1 MSNDK
6 KFENIVWNSTNCS
19 KTDNTTV
26 LTGETIYIRTNTTSP
41 PNSILV
47 SNYGKVFIYS
57 LWYHNSCLYMY
68 MKHRTFAGKA
78 TRYTWQCVELSW
90 LVSSF
95 TCYISP
101 QKGNSLQE
109 IEMKHFK
116 PNVFLCPM
124 WFNKNTS
131 WKFKIFERITE
142 KSNLKLIAVMCKH
155 FTMKKI

>member
-47 SNYGKVFIYS
+47 SNYGKVFTYS

-68 MKHRTFAGKA
+68 MKHRTFAGRA

-131 WKFKIFERITE
+131 WKFKIFEIITE
-142 KSNLKLIAVMCKH
+142 
-155 FTMKKI
+155 